1 MKILFLDESGD
12 HNLSIIDPQ
21 YPVFVLGGIIVD
33 EDYYYNIIEAEIK
46 QFKENFFGSSNIIL
60 HTSDIARNRLG
71 FEGLKDP
78 ELRKKFYT
86 TINTLMERLDY
97 KVIACIIKKQE
108 HLNNYGLRAI
118 DPYLLS
124 LNVLIERF
132 VFELKKEDGIVISES
147 RGNKLDNE
155 LELAWLDVKIQG
167 TKYLKA
173 NRVKKAI
180 HNFIIRKK
188 SDNIAG
194 LELADLVVSPIARKV
209 LGKGTKNDYLT
220 IESKI
225 RRDKTGNVDGHGIII
240 MPK

>member
-21 YPVFVLGGIIVD
+21 YPIFVLGGIIVD
-33 EDYYYNIIEAEIK
+33 EDYYYKVIEPEIK
-46 QFKENFFGSSNIIL
+46 QFKEIFFGSNNIIL
-60 HTSDIARNRLG
+60 HTADITRNRLG
-71 FEGLKDP
+71 FEQLKDKDFR
-78 ELRKKFYT
+78 EKFYAGINNLMT
-86 TINTLMERLDY
+86 TLEY
-97 KVIACIIKKQE
+97 KVVACVIKKQE

-132 VFELKKEDGIVISES
+132 VFELNKGQGIIISES
-147 RGNKLDNE
+147 RGDKLDNE

-167 TKYLKA
+167 TKFLKA
-173 NRVKKAI
+173 AKVKNSI
-180 HNFIIRKK
+180 HNFTIRKK
-188 SDNIAG
+188 SENIAG
-194 LELADLVVSPIARKV
+194 LELADLVISPIARKAI
-209 LGKGTKNDYLT
+209 GKLVKSDYQI

-225 RRDKTGNVDGHGIII
+225 CKDKSGSIDGHGVII